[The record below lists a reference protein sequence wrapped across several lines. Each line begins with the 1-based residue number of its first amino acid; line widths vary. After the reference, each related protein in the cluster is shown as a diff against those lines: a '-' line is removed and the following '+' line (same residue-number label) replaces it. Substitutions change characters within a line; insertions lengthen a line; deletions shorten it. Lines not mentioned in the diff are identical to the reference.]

1 MNQTNSIW
9 VAVAI
14 AIVLIGGYLMYNK
27 RPKTDITSNQNNS
40 ESIMELEQKEG
51 GSLRGDAMVE
61 LTDNSTM
68 QSNKDKNEAMQ
79 KSGNYQDYSASRVS
93 TEQAQGNKVVLFFY
107 APWCPFCRTADAA
120 FKANVG
126 KIPGG
131 VTVLKIDYDSNKEL
145 RTKYG
150 VTTQHSFVQI
160 DNNQELVTKWI
171 GGDVDNLI
179 KFIK

>member
-1 MNQTNSIW
+1 
-9 VAVAI
+9 
-14 AIVLIGGYLMYNK
+14 
-27 RPKTDITSNQNNS
+27 
-40 ESIMELEQKEG
+40 MELEKKEG
-51 GSLRGDAMVE
+51 GSLRGDEMVE